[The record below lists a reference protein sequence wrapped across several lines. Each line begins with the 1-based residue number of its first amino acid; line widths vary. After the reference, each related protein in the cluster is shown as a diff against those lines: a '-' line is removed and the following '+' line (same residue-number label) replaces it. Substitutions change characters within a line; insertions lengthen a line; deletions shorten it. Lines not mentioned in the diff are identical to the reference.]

1 MIGQSVGGYTVV
13 RQIGQGGMGAVYL
26 AEHRRIQ
33 RRAALKV
40 LLPEYCGNQQLLARF
55 FAEASAA
62 SRIRHPGITEVLDC
76 DVLPDGQAY
85 ILMELLEG
93 ESLRQALARAPA
105 LGGDIPQALAI
116 AAQVAEAMDAA
127 HRVQIVHRD
136 LKPDNVFLVSSPERP
151 ARVVKVLD
159 FGIAKLTERGGHSA
173 TDTSTGMILGTPIYM
188 SPEQCRGTRQVDS
201 RTDIYSLGCVLFEM
215 LCGRPPF
222 QSHGAGELIAAHIG
236 QPAPS
241 ARSLAPGLTPAV
253 DDFVAALLE
262 KEPER
267 RPQTM
272 RDVADDLMALA
283 SGRGARRGGTV
294 RVPAGQGA
302 PSVAPVLPAT
312 LRLETPGPDQARH
325 RPPFPG
331 GPNASGGGWTTF
343 SATAGESVALR
354 PRRSRS
360 LAWVLVGAAAAL
372 GAGGLYLALASGGH
386 AGRTVSGGSI
396 PVAVPPPVTV
406 RQPMLPP
413 PAPEPAPLPE
423 VPAPEEAAPS
433 APAPARE
440 ANAVPARRPHR
451 QRSAA
456 QPARVNRQPEPPAPR
471 PPAPGAQPKK
481 RLDAIEDI

>member
-93 ESLRQALARAPA
+93 ESLRQLLARAPRV
-105 LGGDIPQALAI
+105 GGDVPRALSI
-116 AAQVAEAMDAA
+116 AARVAEAMDAA

-136 LKPDNVFLVSSPERP
+136 LKPDNVFLVGISGSGEP
-151 ARVVKVLD
+151 AVKVLD
-159 FGIAKLTERGGHSA
+159 FGIAKLTEGGGRSA

-188 SPEQCRGTRQVDS
+188 SPEQCRGTRQVDW

-222 QSHGAGELIAAHIG
+222 QYAGGGELIAAHIG
-236 QPAPS
+236 QAAPR
-241 ARSLAPGLTPAV
+241 ARSLAPQLPPAV
-253 DDFVAALLE
+253 DEVVAAMLE
-262 KEPER
+262 KDPAG

-272 RDVADDLMALA
+272 RELAEHLVALA
-283 SGRGARRGGTV
+283 HGRPSGGGTI
-294 RVPAGQGA
+294 RLPIASDAGPA
-302 PSVAPVLPAT
+302 VAPLAT
-312 LRLETPGPDQARH
+312 VRLETPAPARPGFS
-325 RPPFPG
+325 RTPFPG
-331 GPNASGGGWTTF
+331 ALPGPTSPGTTF
-343 SATAGESVALR
+343 SATVGESVVAQR
-354 PRRSRS
+354 PRRSRA
-360 LAWVLVGAAAAL
+360 LAWVLGGAAAAL
-372 GAGGLYLALASGGH
+372 GAAGLYLALESNRGSERSA
-386 AGRTVSGGSI
+386 AGTAI
-396 PVAVPPPVTV
+396 PVAVP
-406 RQPMLPP
+406 QPSP
-413 PAPEPAPLPE
+413 PAPLQPPPPPEAAEPEVPVATPVPVREPAP
-423 VPAPEEAAPS
+423 
-433 APAPARE
+433 
-440 ANAVPARRPHR
+440 VPARRHR
-451 QRSAA
+451 RRGSG
-456 QPARVNRQPEPPAPR
+456 QPARAERASEPSEQKPAPATR
-471 PPAPGAQPKK
+471 K